1 MQIQSTDLFVPGKL
15 MENIISLL
23 VDGLLVLNAD
33 NCIEVGN
40 DISLKLLGFPSRSE
54 LKGKHIRSLYAYPG
68 NAEKIIWLMGMNSH
82 LYNCEDT
89 FITRH
94 GQSFICSYSCLQFRN
109 QDGIT
114 FSKIILLR
122 DLTDKM
128 ITEQKI
134 AVYTRRL
141 NASMA
146 PDELKYF
153 ASHELKDPLQ
163 AIYNLILWLQ
173 EDTGR
178 PLSDG
183 SININILK
191 DRVTRFGLLIND
203 ILKYSTVG
211 QPAIDTRAVNLNAVV
226 KDVTD
231 LLSHHLIG
239 GGIPS
244 GNSRYSMY

>member
-1 MQIQSTDLFVPGKL
+1 MQIQSTDVFVPGKL

-40 DISLKLLGFPSRSE
+40 DISLKLLGFSSPSE
-54 LKGKHIRSLYAYPG
+54 LKGKHIRSLYAYPA

-89 FITRH
+89 FITRY

-109 QDGIT
+109 PDGIT

-122 DLTDKM
+122 DLTDKT
-128 ITEQKI
+128 IAEQKI
-134 AVYTRRL
+134 AMYTKRL
-141 NASMA
+141 HASTV
-146 PDELKYF
+146 PDQLKYL
-153 ASHELKDPLQ
+153 ASHELQAPLQ

-173 EDTGR
+173 EDTGLS
-178 PLSDG
+178 LSDG
-183 SININILK
+183 SINIHILK

-211 QPAIDTRAVNLNAVV
+211 QSAIDTSAVNLYTVV

-244 GNSRYSMY
+244 ENSYYSRY